1 VSPSKSRRFGVV
13 TRRGDVHKIIK
24 IPQKIGCH
32 PQKVGPSKCG
42 IKKDNDDGKTLRG
55 LRIVDCGIRN
65 VDLDE
70 YDGDEEM
77 IDKSLYMAYVFMYA
91 CV

>member
-42 IKKDNDDGKTLRG
+42 IEKDNDDGKTLRG
-55 LRIVDCGIRN
+55 LRNSERGF
-65 VDLDE
+65 
-70 YDGDEEM
+70 G
-77 IDKSLYMAYVFMYA
+77 
-91 CV
+91 